1 MQSSVLKFLLP
12 QQTES
17 SQRALPRICHIGDET
32 AQWSEIRR
40 SMAQRNLGVSDSV
53 RVDRALQRYAPD
65 FPDLMIVSESES
77 PQLQLPHEVCGD
89 IRRNGYTGPI
99 LVVAGASDPVEPIL
113 ALENG
118 ADAWVPMD
126 ADPRT
131 AVAQIRALLRWFE
144 NAAPPAANQSED
156 AADLLR
162 VGAFVL
168 SYGSRECVV
177 GGELVSLT
185 GCEFQLLWVLAARAG
200 TVVNRDE
207 LMHLLGQTEAQTESQ
222 PQSRS
227 IDSCVARLRKRLG
240 TAHGKCIKTVR
251 SVGYMLSKT
260 SIADMARS

>member
-1 MQSSVLKFLLP
+1 MQSPVLKFLLP
-12 QQTES
+12 QQQVES
-17 SQRALPRICHIGDET
+17 GQNALPRICHIGDET
-32 AQWSEIRR
+32 AKWSEIRR

-77 PQLQLPHEVCGD
+77 PQLQAPHEVCGD

-118 ADAWVPMD
+118 ADAWIPMD

-144 NAAPPAANQSED
+144 NAAPPAANQSQE
-156 AADLLR
+156 ATDLLR

-168 SYGSRECVV
+168 SRGSRECMVS
-177 GGELVSLT
+177 GEPVSLT
-185 GCEFQLLWVLAARAG
+185 GCEFQLLWALAERAG
-200 TVVNRDE
+200 TVVKREE
-207 LMHLLGQTEAQTESQ
+207 LMRLMGPSENQS
-222 PQSRS
+222 QSRS

-240 TAHGKCIKTVR
+240 TAHGRSIKTVR

-260 SIADMARS
+260 NLSDSSRISSA